1 VLLQETRRA
10 DATSRTHRTQRRLT
24 LPHTLP
30 PGGPTPTPHLTP
42 FPRYGLS
49 TPPNATASGS
59 LFLFGG
65 LVSDSVRNDLF
76 MLDCKT
82 LALVPVMGRG
92 EVPVP
97 RVGHATGMV
106 GNVLISWGGDTKT
119 RADEEQDQGLYLLNT
134 GASSALGAPLDLF

>member
-1 VLLQETRRA
+1 
-10 DATSRTHRTQRRLT
+10 
-24 LPHTLP
+24 
-30 PGGPTPTPHLTP
+30 
-42 FPRYGLS
+42 
-49 TPPNATASGS
+49 
-59 LFLFGG
+59 
-65 LVSDSVRNDLF
+65 

-134 GASSALGAPLDLF
+134 GACRLLCMFSRRSSLTLHVSSLSQL